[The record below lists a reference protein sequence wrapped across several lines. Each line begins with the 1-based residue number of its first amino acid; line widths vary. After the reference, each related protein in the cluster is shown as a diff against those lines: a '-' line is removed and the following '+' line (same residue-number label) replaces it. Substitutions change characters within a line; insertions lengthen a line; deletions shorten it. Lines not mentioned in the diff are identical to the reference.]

1 MSIKTNKVLYWC
13 SIIPPLIDAVVGLI
27 KGCVKGYYDAK
38 YQAMC
43 EWNEEQQKKF
53 MESFKD

>member
-1 MSIKTNKVLYWC
+1 MSKTNKVLYWC

-53 MESFKD
+53 VDSFKD